1 MIKQA
6 VKVLTGLIDSTSIRI
21 KLMITFF
28 ILIVLPLTLFT
39 FAAYR
44 MFSNELYHHTL
55 KLATQVFNEAA
66 SQLEKDFDDMLNVL
80 DIITFDRSIYDIV
93 SRDPESTD
101 ALQRLRDFKK
111 ISDTVKYLMR
121 NREISNVSFY
131 IGDKLYYSV
140 QGKNFLEEEKLP
152 ESTWYKL
159 LKNSSGNRLWC
170 PPSYFDNAADQNTRV
185 FSYAASI
192 YNPGKLAE
200 PLAVIRVDISE
211 ERINDI
217 IKNASVTKNNTV
229 YITNGKDIFISI
241 NNENSIAEKIN
252 IRMGQELESLN
263 WDVSEIG
270 KEKYVINSAM
280 IQSTKW
286 YLVSAI
292 PVKDII
298 ASGNKLK
305 NGMFVFMFFITLVSY
320 LLAYLISNS
329 SVKRLSLLAS
339 SMKEIEK
346 GRFEVSVKKKGNDE
360 IGALMEAFNK
370 MASRISELIE
380 EKYKMGQEVKSAEL
394 KALQAQI
401 NPHFLYNSLDLINC
415 IAIKHNVPSIVTM
428 VNSLARFY
436 KISLS
441 RGVDVI
447 PIKDEISHITLY
459 VQIQNM
465 RFDNKIQL
473 NLQIDEAVYSYKILK
488 ILLQPIIENSIVH
501 GILEKKEKCGIITV
515 TGKLENNTVIFTI
528 EDNGIGMTEEKIRS
542 ILSENSTGYSG
553 NYGVKNIND
562 RIKLYY
568 GNDYGLKYTSEPG
581 KGTTVEVRIPAHI

>member
-1 MIKQA
+1 
-6 VKVLTGLIDSTSIRI
+6 
-21 KLMITFF
+21 
-28 ILIVLPLTLFT
+28 
-39 FAAYR
+39 
-44 MFSNELYHHTL
+44 
-55 KLATQVFNEAA
+55 
-66 SQLEKDFDDMLNVL
+66 
-80 DIITFDRSIYDIV
+80 
-93 SRDPESTD
+93 
-101 ALQRLRDFKK
+101 
-111 ISDTVKYLMR
+111 
-121 NREISNVSFY
+121 
-131 IGDKLYYSV
+131 
-140 QGKNFLEEEKLP
+140 
-152 ESTWYKL
+152 
-159 LKNSSGNRLWC
+159 
-170 PPSYFDNAADQNTRV
+170 
-185 FSYAASI
+185 
-192 YNPGKLAE
+192 
-200 PLAVIRVDISE
+200 
-211 ERINDI
+211 
-217 IKNASVTKNNTV
+217 
-229 YITNGKDIFISI
+229 
-241 NNENSIAEKIN
+241 
-252 IRMGQELESLN
+252 
-263 WDVSEIG
+263 
-270 KEKYVINSAM
+270 
-280 IQSTKW
+280 
-286 YLVSAI
+286 
-292 PVKDII
+292 
-298 ASGNKLK
+298 
-305 NGMFVFMFFITLVSY
+305 
-320 LLAYLISNS
+320 
-329 SVKRLSLLAS
+329 
-339 SMKEIEK
+339 
-346 GRFEVSVKKKGNDE
+346 
-360 IGALMEAFNK
+360 MEAFNK